1 MFLKIVADQI
11 PLPSKDA
18 IAQAKPIHVSPAHT
32 VSLLTEADHRLAIIS
47 MKISTAEFAI
57 HVISNNN
64 GKHPLYT
71 YM

>member
-18 IAQAKPIHVSPAHT
+18 IAQAKPISPAHT